1 MSETRVLPFVILK
14 HMVVFPKMMLH
25 FDLAQTTAEESV
37 KQAVQ
42 SGQEIFLAMQ
52 REKGPEAE
60 QKERTAA
67 EDACEIGVIAN
78 VKQIIKLPN
87 NQTRI
92 LVQGVER
99 ARLRGCPASELP
111 YPLAEVVPAPMEP
124 AELSSLEEEALRG
137 SLLELIDTFL
147 KSLPKNNGE
156 LGKQL
161 RHAANFQTLLE
172 QSMATLPIPPQE
184 RQKLLEADN
193 VLQQFERLM
202 AVLANEVQILQIRRQ
217 IQEKV
222 QSNIDQNQKEYVLRE
237 QLKVIREELGEAGPL
252 EESERFR
259 QEVEELDAPEEIKA
273 VIRGEIRRFTQLG
286 YNNSESSIVRNY
298 IETMLSLP
306 WNRCSEEHLELAN
319 ARKILERDH
328 YGLEEVKK
336 RVLEFLA
343 VRSMS
348 NAAPSPI
355 LCLVG
360 PPGTGKTSI
369 AKSMAEAM
377 GRTYVRICLGGVRD
391 EAEIR
396 GHRRTYLASMPG
408 RFVQGLRTAKV
419 NNPLMLLDEVDK
431 IGSDYKGDPSAA
443 LLEVLD
449 SAQNSRFV
457 DHFIEQP
464 VDLSKVVFVAT
475 ANTTETIPKPLLD
488 RMEIIEISSYTQ
500 LEKLHIAK
508 DYLVPGQLKKHGL
521 TKAQLSF
528 RSKGLEA
535 IIQGYTR
542 EAGVRNLERK
552 IGEVCRK
559 AVLAL
564 VEQQEQGR
572 EAEKICVTEKN
583 LERFLGV
590 SHYRKEALPTKPEVG
605 IVRGLAWT
613 SVGGEV
619 LEIEVNTM
627 NGKGELVLTGRM
639 GDVMKESARTGI
651 SYLRSVA
658 DEYGIASDYFEK
670 HDIHIHIPEGAVPKD
685 GPSAGITMASA
696 VLSAVTG
703 IPARQDLAMTGEIT
717 LRGRV
722 LPIGGLKE
730 KLLAAK
736 LLGIS
741 SVLVPEMNRQDVS
754 RLSEE
759 ILEGMQLT
767 YVGEM
772 KQVLSQVLADK

>member
-1 MSETRVLPFVILK
+1 MSETKILPFVILK
-14 HMVVFPKMMLH
+14 HRVVFPRMMLD
-25 FDLAQTTAEESV
+25 FDLTQTTAGEAA
-37 KQAVQ
+37 KQAAQ
-42 SGQEIFLAMQ
+42 SGQEIFFALQ
-52 REKGPEAE
+52 REEEPENADASAE
-60 QKERTAA
+60 SY
-67 EDACEIGVIAN
+67 EIGVIAG
-78 VKQIIKLPN
+78 VKQIIRLPN

-92 LVQGVER
+92 LVQGSER
-99 ARLRGCPASELP
+99 ARLVGRPDTELP
-111 YPLAEVVPAPMEP
+111 YALAEVVPAPMEP
-124 AELSSLEEEALRG
+124 AELSPVEEEALRG
-137 SLLELIDTFL
+137 SLLELIDAFL
-147 KSLPKNNGE
+147 QNGPKGNAE
-156 LGKQL
+156 LGKHL
-161 RHAANFQTLLE
+161 HRAADLAQLLE
-172 QSMATLPIPPQE
+172 QSIAALPMPAQE
-184 RQKLLEADN
+184 KQRLLEAEN
-193 VLQQFERLM
+193 IVRQFEGLTVILRKEM
-202 AVLANEVQILQIRRQ
+202 QILQIRRQ
-217 IQEKV
+217 IQEKA
-222 QSNIDQNQKEYVLRE
+222 QSNIDRNQKEYVLRE
-237 QLKVIREELGEAGPL
+237 QMRAIREELGETGPM

-259 QEVEELDAPEEIKA
+259 QEVEELDAPEEIKE
-273 VIRGEIRRFTQLG
+273 VIRGEIRRFSQLG
-286 YNNSESSIVRNY
+286 YNNSESSVVRNY
-298 IETMLSLP
+298 IETMLALP
-306 WNRCSEEHLELAN
+306 WNRSSEEHLELAN
-319 ARKILERDH
+319 ARRILERDH
-328 YGLEEVKK
+328 YGLEDVKK

-343 VRSMS
+343 VRGRSS
-348 NAAPSPI
+348 AAPSPI

-396 GHRRTYLASMPG
+396 GHRRTYLAAMPG

-488 RMEIIEISSYTQ
+488 RMEILEISSYTL

-508 DYLVPGQLKKHGL
+508 DYLVPGQLEKHGL

-528 RSKGLEA
+528 RGKALEA
-535 IIQGYTR
+535 IILGYTK
-542 EAGVRNLERK
+542 EAGVRNLERR

-564 VEQQEQGR
+564 AEQEEQGR
-572 EAEKICVTEKN
+572 EAEQFCVTEKN
-583 LERFLGV
+583 LEHYLGV
-590 SHYRKEALPTKPEVG
+590 SRYRKETLQTEPEVG

-627 NGKGELVLTGRM
+627 PGKGELVLTGRM
-639 GDVMKESARTGI
+639 GDVMKESAKTGI
-651 SYLRSVA
+651 SYLRSIGE
-658 DEYGIASDYFEK
+658 EYGIASDYFAQ

-696 VLSAVTG
+696 VLSAVTD

-741 SVLVPEMNRQDVS
+741 SVLVPEKNRQDV
-754 RLSEE
+754 RLLSEE
-759 ILEGMQLT
+759 IRDGMEIT
-767 YVGEM
+767 YVRDM
-772 KQVLSQVLADK
+772 KQVLAQVLTGGR

>member
-1 MSETRVLPFVILK
+1 MSETKTLPLVVLRY
-14 HMVVFPKMMLH
+14 MVVFPQMMLH
-25 FDLAQTTAEESV
+25 FDLTQTTSEETV
-37 KQAVQ
+37 KQAIQ
-42 SGQEIFLAMQ
+42 NGQDIFIALK
-52 REKGPEAE
+52 KGE
-60 QKERTAA
+60 
-67 EDACEIGVIAN
+67 EDAQEADSYEIGVVAN
-78 VKQIIKLPN
+78 VKQILRLPN

-92 LVQGVER
+92 LVQGMER
-99 ARLRGCPASELP
+99 ARILQRPDTNLSYPVVEVEPMPIQEPVLSDVEL
-111 YPLAEVVPAPMEP
+111 
-124 AELSSLEEEALRG
+124 EAMRE
-137 SLLELIDTFL
+137 SLLEIID
-147 KSLPKNNGE
+147 SLLVNLPQNGPE
-156 LGKQL
+156 IRKQL
-161 RHAANFQTLLE
+161 RKIEDFRRLLA
-172 QSMATLPIPPQE
+172 QSIALLPLSAQAKQMI
-184 RQKLLEADN
+184 LEAGSITS
-193 VLQQFERLM
+193 QFERL
-202 AVLANEVQILQIRRQ
+202 AKLLAKEAQILQIRRR

-222 QSNIDQNQKEYVLRE
+222 QSNLDQNQKEYVLRE
-237 QLKVIREELGEAGPL
+237 QMKVIREELGEAGPT
-252 EESERFR
+252 EDSEKFLRM
-259 QEVEELDAPEEIKA
+259 VEELSAPEEIKD
-273 VIRGEIRRFTQLG
+273 VIRAEIRRFAQLG
-286 YNNSESSIVRNY
+286 YNNSESWVIRNY

-306 WNRCSEEHLELAN
+306 WNKSSEEHLELSN
-319 ARKILERDH
+319 AERILERDH
-328 YGLEEVKK
+328 YGLDDVKK

-343 VRSMS
+343 VRARSGS
-348 NAAPSPI
+348 APSPI

-408 RFVQGLRTAKV
+408 RFIQGLRNAQV

-488 RMEIIEISSYTQ
+488 RMEVIEISSYTQ

-508 DYLVPGQLKKHGL
+508 GYLVPAQLKQHGL
-521 TKAQLSF
+521 SKAQLSF
-528 RSKGLEA
+528 RDSGLKA
-535 IIQGYTR
+535 IIKGYTK
-542 EAGVRNLERK
+542 EAGVRSLERR

-559 AVLAL
+559 AVLQI
-564 VEQQEQGR
+564 VRQEEEGNTP
-572 EAEKICVTEKN
+572 EKLSVTEKN
-583 LERFLGV
+583 LEQFLGAPR
-590 SHYRKEALPTKPEVG
+590 YRREALSKAPQVG

-627 NGKGELVLTGRM
+627 QGKGELVLTGRM

-651 SYLRSVA
+651 SYLRSIG
-658 DEYGIASDYFEK
+658 DKYDISPDFFSQ
-670 HDIHIHIPEGAVPKD
+670 HDMHIHIPEGAVPKD

-696 VLSAVTG
+696 VLSAVTK

-730 KLLAAK
+730 KILAAK
-736 LLGIS
+736 LFGIS
-741 SVLVPEMNRQDVS
+741 KVLIPEQNRQDV
-754 RLSEE
+754 LLLPPE
-759 ILEGMQLT
+759 ICEGMEIHYVRDMKEVLEHVLT
-767 YVGEM
+767 
-772 KQVLSQVLADK
+772 

>member
-1 MSETRVLPFVILK
+1 MSETKILPFVILK
-14 HMVVFPKMMLH
+14 HRVVFPRMMLD
-25 FDLAQTTAEESV
+25 FDLTQTTAGEAAR
-37 KQAVQ
+37 QAAQ
-42 SGQEIFLAMQ
+42 SGQEIFFALQ
-52 REKGPEAE
+52 REEEPENADDSAE
-60 QKERTAA
+60 SY
-67 EDACEIGVIAN
+67 EIGVIAG
-78 VKQIIKLPN
+78 VKQIIRLPN

-92 LVQGVER
+92 LVQGSER
-99 ARLRGCPASELP
+99 ARLIGRPDTELP
-111 YPLAEVVPAPMEP
+111 YALAEVVPAPMEP
-124 AELSSLEEEALRG
+124 SGLSPVEEEALRG
-137 SLLELIDTFL
+137 SLLELIDAFL
-147 KSLPKNNGE
+147 QNGPKGNAE
-156 LGKQL
+156 LGKHL
-161 RHAANFQTLLE
+161 HRAADLVQLLE
-172 QSMATLPIPPQE
+172 QSIAALPMPAQE
-184 RQKLLEADN
+184 KQRLLEAEN
-193 VLQQFERLM
+193 IVRQFEGLTVILRKEM
-202 AVLANEVQILQIRRQ
+202 QILQIRRQ
-217 IQEKV
+217 IQEKA
-222 QSNIDQNQKEYVLRE
+222 QSNIDRNQKEYVLRE
-237 QLKVIREELGEAGPL
+237 QMRAIREELGETGPM

-259 QEVEELDAPEEIKA
+259 QEVEELDAPEEIKE
-273 VIRGEIRRFTQLG
+273 VIRGEIRRFSQLG
-286 YNNSESSIVRNY
+286 YNNSESSVVRNY
-298 IETMLSLP
+298 IETMLALP
-306 WNRCSEEHLELAN
+306 WNRSSEEHLELVN
-319 ARKILERDH
+319 ARRILERDH
-328 YGLEEVKK
+328 YGLEDVKK

-343 VRSMS
+343 VRGRSS
-348 NAAPSPI
+348 AAPSPI

-396 GHRRTYLASMPG
+396 GHRRTYLAAMPG

-488 RMEIIEISSYTQ
+488 RMEILEISSYTL

-508 DYLVPGQLKKHGL
+508 DYLVPGQLAKHGL

-528 RSKGLEA
+528 RGKALEA
-535 IIQGYTR
+535 IIQGYTK
-542 EAGVRNLERK
+542 EAGVRNLERR

-564 VEQQEQGR
+564 AEQEEQGR
-572 EAEKICVTEKN
+572 EAERFCVTEKN
-583 LERFLGV
+583 LEHYLGV
-590 SHYRKEALPTKPEVG
+590 SRYRKETLQTEPEVG

-627 NGKGELVLTGRM
+627 PGKGELVLTGRM
-639 GDVMKESARTGI
+639 GDVMKESAKTGI
-651 SYLRSVA
+651 SYLRSIGE
-658 DEYGIASDYFEK
+658 EYGIASDYFAQ

-696 VLSAVTG
+696 VLSAVTN

-741 SVLVPEMNRQDVS
+741 SVLVPEKNRQDVQL
-754 RLSEE
+754 LSEE
-759 ILEGMQLT
+759 IRDGMEIT
-767 YVGEM
+767 YVRDM
-772 KQVLSQVLADK
+772 KQVLAQVLTGGR

>member
-1 MSETRVLPFVILK
+1 MSETKILPFVILK
-14 HMVVFPKMMLH
+14 HRVVFPRTMLD
-25 FDLAQTTAEESV
+25 FELAQTADGEAAR
-37 KQAVQ
+37 QAAQ
-42 SGQEIFLAMQ
+42 SGQEIFLAL
-52 REKGPEAE
+52 
-60 QKERTAA
+60 QKEPDPASEAA
-67 EDACEIGVIAN
+67 DSGAEAYEIGSIAS
-78 VKQIIKLPN
+78 VKQIVRLPN

-92 LVQGVER
+92 LVQGLER
-99 ARLRGCPASELP
+99 ARMIGRPDTEQP
-111 YPLAEVVPAPMEP
+111 YVLAEVVPSPMEP
-124 AELSSLEEEALRG
+124 AELSPEEEEALRE
-137 SLLELIDTFL
+137 SLLELIDAFL
-147 KSLPKNNGE
+147 KNGPKSNAE
-156 LGKQL
+156 LGKHLRRAADLTQL
-161 RHAANFQTLLE
+161 LDQSIAA
-172 QSMATLPIPPQE
+172 LPMPAQE
-184 RQKLLEADN
+184 KQRLLEAEN
-193 VLQQFERLM
+193 IVRQFERLTAILM
-202 AVLANEVQILQIRRQ
+202 KEMQILQIRRQ
-217 IQEKV
+217 IQEKA
-222 QSNIDQNQKEYVLRE
+222 QSNIDRNQKEYVLRE
-237 QLKVIREELGEAGPL
+237 QMRAIREELGETGPL

-259 QEVEELDAPEEIKA
+259 QEAEKLDAPEEIKE

-286 YNNSESSIVRNY
+286 YNNSESSVVRNY

-306 WNRCSEEHLELAN
+306 WNRSSEEHLGLAN

-328 YGLEEVKK
+328 YGLEDVKK

-343 VRSMS
+343 VRGRSS
-348 NAAPSPI
+348 AAPSPI

-396 GHRRTYLASMPG
+396 GHRRTYLAAMPG
-408 RFVQGLRTAKV
+408 RFIQGLRTAKV

-475 ANTTETIPKPLLD
+475 ANTAETIPKPLLD
-488 RMEIIEISSYTQ
+488 RMEIIEISSYTL

-508 DYLVPGQLKKHGL
+508 DYLVPGQLQKHGL

-528 RSKGLEA
+528 RGKALEA
-535 IIQGYTR
+535 IVQGYTK

-559 AVLAL
+559 AVLLLA
-564 VEQQEQGR
+564 EQEEQGR
-572 EAEKICVTEKN
+572 EAEKLCVTEKN
-583 LERFLGV
+583 LEQYLGA
-590 SHYRKEALPTKPEVG
+590 SHYRKEALQTEPEVG

-627 NGKGELVLTGRM
+627 QGKGELVLTGRM

-651 SYLRSVA
+651 SYLRA
-658 DEYGIASDYFEK
+658 IGEEYGIAPDYFAK

-736 LLGIS
+736 LLGIF
-741 SVLVPEMNRQDVS
+741 SVLVPEKNRQDVL
-754 RLSEE
+754 RLSDE
-759 ILEGMQLT
+759 IRDGMEIT
-767 YVGEM
+767 YVRDM
-772 KQVLSQVLADK
+772 KQVLAQVLTDGR

>member
-1 MSETRVLPFVILK
+1 MSETKILPFVILK
-14 HMVVFPKMMLH
+14 HRVVFPRMMLD
-25 FDLAQTTAEESV
+25 FDLTQTTAGEAAR
-37 KQAVQ
+37 QAAQ
-42 SGQEIFLAMQ
+42 SGQEIFFALQ
-52 REKGPEAE
+52 REEEPENADASAE
-60 QKERTAA
+60 SY
-67 EDACEIGVIAN
+67 EIGVIAG
-78 VKQIIKLPN
+78 VKQIIRLPN

-92 LVQGVER
+92 LVQGSER
-99 ARLRGCPASELP
+99 ARLIGRPDTELP
-111 YPLAEVVPAPMEP
+111 YALAEVVSAPMEP
-124 AELSSLEEEALRG
+124 AELSPVEEEALRG
-137 SLLELIDTFL
+137 SLLELIDAFL
-147 KSLPKNNGE
+147 QNGPKGNAE
-156 LGKQL
+156 LGKHL
-161 RHAANFQTLLE
+161 HRAADLARLLE
-172 QSMATLPIPPQE
+172 QSIAALPMPTQE
-184 RQKLLEADN
+184 KQRLLEAEN
-193 VLQQFERLM
+193 IVRQFEGLTVILRKEM
-202 AVLANEVQILQIRRQ
+202 QILQIRRQ
-217 IQEKV
+217 IQEKA
-222 QSNIDQNQKEYVLRE
+222 QSNIDRNQKEYVLRE
-237 QLKVIREELGEAGPL
+237 QMRAIREELGETGPM

-259 QEVEELDAPEEIKA
+259 QEVEELDAPEEIKE
-273 VIRGEIRRFTQLG
+273 VIRGEIRRFSQLG
-286 YNNSESSIVRNY
+286 YNNSESSVVRNY
-298 IETMLSLP
+298 IETMLALP
-306 WNRCSEEHLELAN
+306 WNRSSEEHLELAN
-319 ARKILERDH
+319 ARRILERDH
-328 YGLEEVKK
+328 YGLEDVKK

-343 VRSMS
+343 VRGRSS
-348 NAAPSPI
+348 AAPSPI

-396 GHRRTYLASMPG
+396 GHRRTYLAAMPG

-488 RMEIIEISSYTQ
+488 RMEILEISSYTL

-508 DYLVPGQLKKHGL
+508 DYLVPGQLEKHGL

-528 RSKGLEA
+528 RGKALEA
-535 IIQGYTR
+535 IIQGYTK
-542 EAGVRNLERK
+542 EAGVRNLERR

-564 VEQQEQGR
+564 AEQEEQGR
-572 EAEKICVTEKN
+572 EAERFCVTEKN
-583 LERFLGV
+583 LENYLGV
-590 SHYRKEALPTKPEVG
+590 SRYRKETLQTEPEVG

-627 NGKGELVLTGRM
+627 PGKGELVLTGRM
-639 GDVMKESARTGI
+639 GDVMKESAKTGI
-651 SYLRSVA
+651 SYLRSIGE
-658 DEYGIASDYFEK
+658 EYGIASDYFAQ

-696 VLSAVTG
+696 VLSAVTD

-741 SVLVPEMNRQDVS
+741 SVLVPEKNRQDVQL
-754 RLSEE
+754 LSEE
-759 ILEGMQLT
+759 IRDGMELT
-767 YVGEM
+767 YVRDM
-772 KQVLSQVLADK
+772 KQVLAQVLTGGR